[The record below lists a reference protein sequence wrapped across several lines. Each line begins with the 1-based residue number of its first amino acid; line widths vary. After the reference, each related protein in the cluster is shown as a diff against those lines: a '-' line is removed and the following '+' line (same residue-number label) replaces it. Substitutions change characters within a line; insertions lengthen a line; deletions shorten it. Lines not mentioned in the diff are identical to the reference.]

1 MKWTQIQFLAAPWR
15 RGYPTVATCIALL
28 LVAVYS
34 GELLLSAAG
43 VSCPEYLFGASRW
56 GLLNGMLWQ
65 SFTYPLLHNL
75 HSPWPLLLA
84 VVGLTL
90 AGRELE
96 EILGA
101 RHLVGLVIAASA
113 AGAIAHALVSPA
125 QLLLGA
131 QPAVCAL
138 VLACTT
144 ILPEWPLCFPVRTRL
159 RVPYKYFG
167 WALILLL
174 TILCWRER
182 AGATH
187 TFAAASLVGA
197 LTGWVYAR
205 CLGFGSPWRL
215 ERRWRER
222 RNRDLRLER
231 MSCDQFMREQ
241 VDPVLD
247 KIRRE
252 GLKSLTRPE
261 QAILQRARQ
270 KLFDRS

>member
-15 RGYPTVATCIALL
+15 RGHPTVATCIALL

-34 GELLLSAAG
+34 AELLLSAAG
-43 VSCPEYLFGASRW
+43 ANCPEYLLGASRW

-65 SFTYPLLHNL
+65 PFTYPLLHNL

-84 VVGLTL
+84 VVGLML

-96 EILGA
+96 GILGA
-101 RHLVGLVIAASA
+101 RHVFGLVVAASA
-113 AGAIAHALVSPA
+113 AGAIAHVLVSPA

-131 QPAVCAL
+131 EPAVCAL

-144 ILPEWPLCFPVRTRL
+144 ILPEWPLCFPARTRL

-174 TILCWRER
+174 AILCWREHAR
-182 AGATH
+182 ATH

-215 ERRWRER
+215 EQRWRER
-222 RNRDLRLER
+222 RSRDLRLER

-241 VDPVLD
+241 VDPVLE

-252 GLKSLTRPE
+252 GLKSLTRAE
-261 QAILQRARQ
+261 HGILQRARQ
-270 KLFDRS
+270 KLFER